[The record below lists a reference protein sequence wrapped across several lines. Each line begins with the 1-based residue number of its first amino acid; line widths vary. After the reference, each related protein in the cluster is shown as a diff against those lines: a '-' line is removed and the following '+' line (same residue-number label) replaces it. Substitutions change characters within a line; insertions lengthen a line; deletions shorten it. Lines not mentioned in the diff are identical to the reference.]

1 MKPIISFL
9 FLFIISSFATAQN
22 NDGDDNN
29 IVIKK
34 STREF
39 SFEKGSKENPV
50 KVVEE
55 SSRIYLCNSYRA
67 DIGIAEFYN
76 AVETIDDVDIYVDD
90 SRAKNIKPVYEY
102 YNSDGIFYSDA
113 HVCYFSLPLIKKGST
128 SEVVFKKTVLD
139 PRYFTSVNF
148 MEPQL
153 VQEQEIRI
161 VVPSWMELEIKEY
174 NLSKYNVQKNV
185 TDKGDEKIYT
195 YTASNVPALKQE
207 KNSPGF
213 SYYAPHLLILCKSA
227 QPRDDKYV
235 YFKTLNEQYGWYK
248 SLVAQI
254 GNDEKPVK
262 EKAEEITKGLSAEED
277 KVKAIYHWVQDN
289 IRYIAFED
297 GIAGFK
303 PEKAQEV
310 MRKKYG
316 DCKGM
321 ANLLTEMLKGIGLDA
336 RRCWIGTRHI
346 AYDYSTPS
354 LSVDN
359 HMICAWMNKGKPVFL
374 DGTEKYI
381 GFNEMAERIQGRQ
394 VLIEN
399 GNDYQL
405 EKVPVKTNLQN
416 IETEKRQLRIE
427 GNHLKGHVVQN
438 WKGESKQWLLS
449 TLNRIKKDKQETAL
463 KNYLSEDK
471 HNIEISDLKIINI
484 DNYNADLKVEY
495 DITWKDALTTF
506 DKESYMD
513 IDNRRTFDGFKL
525 DTTKRKL
532 PYWLNY
538 KTHALFETELNLP
551 ADRAVSSL
559 PQKLIIKRPGYSF
572 TAGYVLSGN
581 KLVYTCETE
590 VNETEIKTE
599 DFRQWNDDITQ
610 LTDFYNQQLTLTQ
623 KK

>member
-1 MKPIISFL
+1 MKPIISLL
-9 FLFIISSFATAQN
+9 FFFIVSSAVTAQN
-22 NDGDDNN
+22 SEGDDNN

-39 SFEKGSKENPV
+39 SFEKGGKENPV

-55 SSRIYLCNSYRA
+55 SSRLYLCNSYRA
-67 DIGIAEFYN
+67 DVGIAEFYN

-113 HVCYFSLPLIKKGST
+113 HICYFSLPLVKKGST

-153 VQEQEIRI
+153 VQEQEIKI

-174 NLSKYNVQKNV
+174 NLLKYNVRKSV

-195 YTASNVPALKQE
+195 YTASNIPALKQE

-227 QPRDDKYV
+227 QPRDENYV

-262 EKAEEITKGLSAEED
+262 EKAEEITKGLNGEED

-399 GNDYQL
+399 GNEYQL

-416 IETEKRQLRIE
+416 IETEKRKLSIE

-438 WKGESKQWLLS
+438 WKGESKQWLLL
-449 TLNRIKKDKQETAL
+449 TLNKIKKDKQETAL

-471 HNIEISDLKIINI
+471 HNIEISDLRIINI

-506 DKESYMD
+506 DKESYVD

-538 KTHALFETELNLP
+538 KKHALFETELSLP

-559 PQKLIIKRPGYSF
+559 PEKLSIKRPGYSF
-572 TAGYVLSGN
+572 TAGYVLTGN

-590 VNETEIKTE
+590 VNETEIKPE
-599 DFRQWNDDITQ
+599 NFGQWNDDINR